1 MPETGKTED
10 LDPGSEALEYP
21 ELPAELSQPRL
32 STLFKYFGPGAII
45 ASITIGSGET
55 VFASRSGAVFGYSL
69 LWLFL
74 AAAIAKGLQIY
85 CGSRYI
91 TLTGE
96 HPLRSWNRLPLLRG
110 WFPWLVAGISI
121 ICFPFWLGGLPLILG
136 QLVNWIAGISDG
148 AGISD
153 EKERAAVQAAFDF
166 WVKIWGTGFV
176 VVAVSITLL
185 QSYKLLERVQT
196 LLVGLLLLSLLAAAI
211 ASSPDLMAII
221 AGTFV
226 PSLPEFPAWA
236 LEKYPNDFGNKPVF
250 QEIAVYVGAMG
261 GGTQDYLGYVGI
273 LREKGWGLMKKFS
286 LYNPSYSPGP
296 VALPEDPEQVRR
308 GLGWLRA
315 PAIDVTVSFL
325 CIATFTY
332 AFIILGAE
340 VLHPD
345 KIAPA
350 GNELLTAQKD
360 FLSQIHP
367 SLTYLY
373 QVGVFIAFFGTIHG
387 AFEIYTRTGHEAFTA
402 LIPGLHK
409 VPVSGVRPWIL
420 LYCGGGAL
428 AVMWTG
434 YDPVEIIT
442 PAAIFGSV
450 ITCGLWCLA
459 GVYAERKLLP
469 AAYRMRPLLAVL
481 VVLAGL
487 FLTGLG
493 IAAAWQFFEK
503 HYPGVVLPA
512 IIGSVITSGL
522 WCLSLAYRPRS

>member
-1 MPETGKTED
+1 MMSED
-10 LDPGSEALEYP
+10 QVDSGNEALEYP
-21 ELPAELSQPRL
+21 ELPIELSQPRF

-121 ICFPFWLGGLPLILG
+121 ICFPFWLGGLPKMLG
-136 QLVNWIAGISDG
+136 QLVNWIAGISPG
-148 AGISD
+148 EPGSAEEAG
-153 EKERAAVQAAFDF
+153 FDF

-176 VVAVSITLL
+176 AVAVSITLL

-236 LEKYPNDFGNKPVF
+236 LEKYPKDFGNKPVF

-286 LYNPSYSPGP
+286 LYNPSYGPGP

-325 CIATFTY
+325 CIVTFTY

-345 KIAPA
+345 KTAPA

-360 FLSQIHP
+360 FLSQIHS

-373 QVGVFIAFFGTIHG
+373 QVGVFMAFFGTIHG
-387 AFEIYTRTGHEAFTA
+387 AFEIYTRTGHEALTA
-402 LIPGLHK
+402 LIPSLHTT
-409 VPVSGVRPWIL
+409 PVSKVRPWIL

-434 YDPVEIIT
+434 FKPVEIIT

-469 AAYRMRPLLAVL
+469 AAYRMRSLLAAL

-493 IAAAWQFFEK
+493 IAAAWQYFF
-503 HYPGVVLPA
+503 PG
-512 IIGSVITSGL
+512 S
-522 WCLSLAYRPRS
+522 

>member
-1 MPETGKTED
+1 MTSDDQVDSGND
-10 LDPGSEALEYP
+10 ALEYP

-121 ICFPFWLGGLPLILG
+121 ICFPFWLGGLPKMLG
-136 QLVNWIAGISDG
+136 QLVNWIAGIS
-148 AGISD
+148 AGEEGSD
-153 EKERAAVQAAFDF
+153 ARVGYEFM
-166 WVKIWGTGFV
+166 VKIWGTGFV
-176 VVAVSITLL
+176 VAAILITLL
-185 QSYKLLERVQT
+185 QTYKLLERVQT

-211 ASSPDLMAII
+211 ASSPDFMAII
-221 AGTFV
+221 AGTFI

-273 LREKGWGLMKKFS
+273 LREKGWGLMKKFN
-286 LYNPSYSPGP
+286 LYNPSYSAGP
-296 VALPEDPEQVRR
+296 IPLPQDPSQVRR

-315 PAIDVTVSFL
+315 PAIDVSVSFL
-325 CIATFTY
+325 CIVIFTY
-332 AFIILGAE
+332 AFIVLGAQ
-340 VLHPD
+340 VLHPQQ
-345 KIAPA
+345 IAPA
-350 GNELLTAQKD
+350 DTELLTAQKG
-360 FLSQIHP
+360 FLSQIHS

-373 QVGVFIAFFGTIHG
+373 QVGVFMAFFGTIHG

-402 LIPGLHK
+402 LIPSLHK
-409 VPVSGVRPWIL
+409 APVSRIRPWIL

-434 YDPVEIIT
+434 FKPVEIVT

-469 AAYRMRPLLAVL
+469 AAYRMRPVLAML
-481 VVLAGL
+481 VVLSGL
-487 FLTGLG
+487 FLTALG
-493 IAAAWQFFEK
+493 VAAAWQYFDKLFS
-503 HYPGVVLPA
+503 A
-512 IIGSVITSGL
+512 
-522 WCLSLAYRPRS
+522 A

>member
-1 MPETGKTED
+1 MMSED
-10 LDPGSEALEYP
+10 QVDSGNEVLEYP
-21 ELPAELSQPRL
+21 ELPIELSQPRF

-110 WFPWLVAGISI
+110 WFPWMIAGISI
-121 ICFPFWLGGLPLILG
+121 LCFPLWLGGLPPMLG
-136 QLVNWIAGISDG
+136 QLVNWIAGIPDG
-148 AGISD
+148 TGIAD
-153 EKERAAVQAAFDF
+153 PKEAVVVDAAFQF
-166 WVKIWGTGFV
+166 WVKIWGTAFV
-176 VVAVSITLL
+176 LVAVSITLL
-185 QSYKLLERVQT
+185 QSYKLLEKVQT

-221 AGTFV
+221 TGTFI
-226 PSLPEFPAWA
+226 PSLPDFPKWA
-236 LEKYPNDFGNKPVF
+236 EKFDFGKLPKY
-250 QEIAVYVGAMG
+250 QEIALYVGAMG

-273 LREKGWGLMKKFS
+273 LREKGWGLMKKFN
-286 LYNPSYSPGP
+286 LYNPAYGPGP
-296 VALPEDPEQVRR
+296 VALPADPAQVSR

-325 CIATFTY
+325 CIVIFTY

-340 VLHPD
+340 ILHPEE
-345 KIAPA
+345 KAPA
-350 GNELLTAQKD
+350 GNKLLTEQKD
-360 FLSQIHP
+360 FLAGIHS

-373 QVGVFIAFFGTIHG
+373 QVGVFMAFFGTIHG
-387 AFEIYTRTGHEAFTA
+387 AFEIYTRTGHEALTA
-402 LIPGLHK
+402 LIPGLDK
-409 VPVSGVRPWIL
+409 TPVNKIRPWIL

-434 YDPVEIIT
+434 FKPVEIVT

-459 GVYAERKLLP
+459 GVYAEQKLLP
-469 AAYRMRPLLAVL
+469 AAYRMRLLLRGL
-481 VVLAGL
+481 VILSGL

-493 IAAAWQFFEK
+493 SAAAWQYFFP
-503 HYPGVVLPA
+503 PG
-512 IIGSVITSGL
+512 S
-522 WCLSLAYRPRS
+522 

>member
-1 MPETGKTED
+1 MMSED
-10 LDPGSEALEYP
+10 QVDSGNEALEYP
-21 ELPAELSQPRL
+21 ELPIELSQPRF

-110 WFPWLVAGISI
+110 WFPWMIAGISI
-121 ICFPFWLGGLPLILG
+121 LCFPLWLGGLPPMLG
-136 QLVNWIAGISDG
+136 QLVNWIVGIPDG
-148 AGISD
+148 TAFAD
-153 EKERAAVQAAFDF
+153 EKLAAIADESFQF
-166 WVKIWGTGFV
+166 WVKIWGTAFV
-176 VVAVSITLL
+176 LVAVSITLL
-185 QSYKLLERVQT
+185 QSYKLLEKVQT
-196 LLVGLLLLSLLAAAI
+196 LLVGLLLLSLLAAAM
-211 ASSPDLMAII
+211 ASSPDFMAII
-221 AGTFV
+221 TGTFI
-226 PSLPEFPAWA
+226 PSLPDFPKWADKFEFAQLP
-236 LEKYPNDFGNKPVF
+236 KY
-250 QEIAVYVGAMG
+250 QEIALYVGAMG

-273 LREKGWGLMKKFS
+273 LREKGWGLMKRFN
-286 LYNPSYSPGP
+286 LYNPAYGDGP
-296 VALPEDPEQVRR
+296 VALPSDPAQVRR

-325 CIATFTY
+325 CIVIFTY

-340 VLHPD
+340 ILHPQE
-345 KIAPA
+345 KAPD
-350 GNELLTAQKD
+350 GNKLLTEQKD
-360 FLSQIHP
+360 FLGGIHS

-373 QVGVFIAFFGTIHG
+373 QVGVFMAFFGTIYG
-387 AFEIYTRTGHEAFTA
+387 AFEIYTRTGHEALTA
-402 LIPGLHK
+402 LIPKLDK
-409 VPVSGVRPWIL
+409 TPVSKVRPWIL

-434 YDPVEIIT
+434 FKPVEIVT

-469 AAYRMRPLLAVL
+469 AAYRMRSLLAAL

-493 IAAAWQFFEK
+493 LAAAWQYFF
-503 HYPGVVLPA
+503 PG
-512 IIGSVITSGL
+512 S
-522 WCLSLAYRPRS
+522 

>member
-1 MPETGKTED
+1 MEDVGRGAKEDTAMSEDQGK
-10 LDPGSEALEYP
+10 SEIEELEYP
-21 ELPAELSQPRL
+21 ELPPELSRPRF

-121 ICFPFWLGGLPLILG
+121 ICFPFWLGGLPKMLG
-136 QLVNWIAGISDG
+136 QLVNWIAGISPG
-148 AGISD
+148 EPGSAEEAG
-153 EKERAAVQAAFDF
+153 FDF
-166 WVKIWGTGFV
+166 WVNIWGTGFV
-176 VVAVSITLL
+176 VVAISITLL
-185 QSYKLLERVQT
+185 QSYKLLERAQT

-221 AGTFV
+221 AGTFI
-226 PSLPEFPAWA
+226 PSLPDFPAWA
-236 LEKYPNDFGNKPVF
+236 LEKYPEDFGNLPKY
-250 QEIAVYVGAMG
+250 QELAVYVGAMG

-273 LREKGWGLMKKFS
+273 LREKGWGLMKRFGS
-286 LYNPSYSPGP
+286 FNPSYAAGQVPLS
-296 VALPEDPEQVRR
+296 LDPEQVRR
-308 GLGWLRA
+308 GRGWLRA
-315 PAIDVTVSFL
+315 PAIDVTVSFV
-325 CIATFTY
+325 CIVIFTY
-332 AFIILGAE
+332 AFIILGAQ
-340 VLHPD
+340 VLNPQES
-345 KIAPA
+345 APS
-350 GNELLTAQKD
+350 GNKLLTEQKD
-360 FLSQIHP
+360 FLAQIHS

-373 QVGVFIAFFGTIHG
+373 QVGVFMAFFGTIHG

-402 LIPGLHK
+402 LIPRLDK
-409 VPVSGVRPWIL
+409 TPVNKVRPWIL

-428 AVMWTG
+428 LVMWTG
-434 YDPVEIIT
+434 FKPVAIIT

-469 AAYRMRPLLAVL
+469 AAYRMRPALAAL

-493 IAAAWQFFEK
+493 GAAAWQYFDKLFTT
-503 HYPGVVLPA
+503 G
-512 IIGSVITSGL
+512 
-522 WCLSLAYRPRS
+522 

>member
-1 MPETGKTED
+1 MSED
-10 LDPGSEALEYP
+10 QVDSGNEALEYP
-21 ELPAELSQPRL
+21 ELPIELSQPRF

-121 ICFPFWLGGLPLILG
+121 LCFPLWLGGLPKMLG
-136 QLVNWIAGISDG
+136 QLVNWIAGIPDG
-148 AGISD
+148 TGIED
-153 EKERAAVQAAFDF
+153 ETLRAAADAAFEF
-166 WVKIWGTGFV
+166 WVKIWGTAFL

-196 LLVGLLLLSLLAAAI
+196 LMVGLLLLSLLAAAI

-221 AGTFV
+221 SGTFI
-226 PSLPEFPAWA
+226 PSLPDFPAWA
-236 LEKYPNDFGNKPVF
+236 LEKYPKSFGQRPVF

-273 LREKGWGLMKKFS
+273 LREKGWGMMKRFN
-286 LYNPSYSPGP
+286 LYNPSYGSGP
-296 VALPEDPEQVRR
+296 VALPGESGQVRR

-325 CIATFTY
+325 CVVLFTY
-332 AFIILGAE
+332 AFVVLGAQF
-340 VLHPD
+340 LHPQQ
-345 KIAPA
+345 IAPA
-350 GNELLTAQKD
+350 DTELLTVQKG
-360 FLSQIHP
+360 FLSQIHS

-373 QVGVFIAFFGTIHG
+373 QVGVFMAFFGTILG
-387 AFEIYTRTGHEAFTA
+387 AFEIYTRTGHETFTA
-402 LIPGLHK
+402 LIPSLHK
-409 VPVSGVRPWIL
+409 APVSRIRPWFL

-428 AVMWTG
+428 TVMWTDT
-434 YDPVEIIT
+434 DPVEIVT

-459 GVYAERKLLP
+459 GLYAERKLLP
-469 AAYRMRPLLAVL
+469 AAYRMRPVLAVA
-481 VVLAGL
+481 VFVAGL
-487 FLTGLG
+487 FLTVLG
-493 IAAAWQFFEK
+493 VLAAGQYFET
-503 HYPGVVLPA
+503 HYPGTVLPF
-512 IIGSVITSGL
+512 ILGSVVASGI
-522 WCLSLAYRPRS
+522 WCIARVYARRS